1 MWCEDF
7 RQGIVKLFEL
17 CLHDEVD
24 KIDRLD
30 MKRIVEEKKNM
41 LAWKAQWF
49 MWRYLIS
56 MKGNRTFWERGGS
69 EMFIK

>member
-1 MWCEDF
+1 M
-7 RQGIVKLFEL
+7 KLFEL

-41 LAWKAQWF
+41 LAWKAQ
-49 MWRYLIS
+49 
-56 MKGNRTFWERGGS
+56 
-69 EMFIK
+69 